1 MSFIKKLFRNDYIF
15 SVFAKVFGVGIG
27 LIVGALTARYFGAEL
42 KGVMAVVQN
51 DVSLY
56 SVFLGLGV
64 YQAYPFFRKK
74 EPSIQGE
81 YVNNIS
87 TMFAIYEV
95 IAFAVAFCLYQSGAV
110 YLALAVTLMPV
121 EVYIKQLNYIVLV
134 ENPRRRNASSLIISL
149 SEIVILIVIW
159 IVTDASETVVLFY
172 YTMTVLI
179 NLTLSFINLRMNP
192 LRIRPAV
199 KRIPAFV
206 RFGFVPMLVY
216 LCMTVN
222 YKIDIQMLKLFDN
235 VTYADIGIYST
246 GVALA
251 TKIWLIPDAIKDIL
265 LSRLIKGGKEE
276 EVARVLRINLAI
288 CVFCTLILA
297 LIGKPFVAI
306 LYGED
311 FSDSYYVMLLML
323 IGVIGMIFYKMIYS
337 YNISRGKR
345 WVNLLFLGLAA
356 IVNVVGNL
364 FSIPLWGIWGAA
376 VVSIASYVVC
386 GICFLVYFWRVSGIP
401 LWKLLL
407 LQKEDVLTVKK
418 FFSRKSD
425 NVDQE

>member
-1 MSFIKKLFRNDYIF
+1 MSLIKKLFRNDYIF
-15 SVFAKVFGVGIG
+15 SVFAKVFGVGVGI
-27 LIVGALTARYFGAEL
+27 IVGALTARYFGAEL

-51 DVSLY
+51 DVTLY

-74 EPSIQGE
+74 EPNIRGE

-87 TMFAIYEV
+87 TMFAIYELV
-95 IAFAVAFCLYQSGAV
+95 ALAVAFFLYQSGAV
-110 YLALAVTLMPV
+110 YLALAITLMPV
-121 EVYIKQLNYIVLV
+121 EVYVKQLNYVVLV
-134 ENPRRRNASSLIISL
+134 EDPRRRNTSSLVISL

-172 YTMTVLI
+172 YTVTVLI
-179 NLTLSFINLRMNP
+179 NLALSFINLRMNP

-199 KRIPAFV
+199 KRIPSFV

-222 YKIDIQMLKLFDN
+222 YKIDIQMLKFFDN

-265 LSRLIKGGKEE
+265 LSRLIKGGNED
-276 EVARVLRINLAI
+276 EVAKVLRINLAI
-288 CVFCTLILA
+288 CVFCTAVLA

-323 IGVIGMIFYKMIYS
+323 VGVIGMIFYKMIYS
-337 YNISRGKR
+337 YNISKGKR

-364 FSIPLWGIWGAA
+364 FAIPNWGIWGAA
-376 VVSIASYVVC
+376 TVSIASYVIC
-386 GICFLVYFWRVSGIP
+386 GVCFLFYFWRVSGIP

-407 LQKEDVLTVKK
+407 LQKDDVLTVKN
-418 FFSRKSD
+418 FFSHKSD
-425 NVDQE
+425 KVKDR

>member
-1 MSFIKKLFRNDYIF
+1 MSLIKKLFRNDYVF
-15 SVFAKVFGVGIG
+15 SVFAKVFGVGVG

-74 EPSIQGE
+74 EPEIQGE

-95 IAFAVAFCLYQSGAV
+95 IALTVAFFLYSGGAV

-172 YTMTVLI
+172 YTLTVLI
-179 NLTLSFINLRMNP
+179 NLALSFINLRMNP
-192 LRIRPAV
+192 FRIRPAV
-199 KRIPAFV
+199 RRIPSFI

-235 VTYADIGIYST
+235 VSYADIGIYST

-288 CVFCTLILA
+288 CVFCTLLLA
-297 LIGKPFVAI
+297 LIGKPFVNL
-306 LYGED
+306 LYGEEFGD
-311 FSDSYYVMLLML
+311 AYYVMLLML

-337 YNISRGKR
+337 YNISKGKR
-345 WVNLLFLGLAA
+345 WINLLFLGIAA
-356 IVNVVGNL
+356 IVNIIGNIIA
-364 FSIPLWGIWGAA
+364 IPLWGIWGAA
-376 VVSIASYVVC
+376 LVSVTSYMLC

-401 LWKLLL
+401 AWRLLVP
-407 LQKEDVLTVKK
+407 QREDLTMIKG
-418 FFSRKSD
+418 FLRRG
-425 NVDQE
+425 

>member
-1 MSFIKKLFRNDYIF
+1 MSLIKKLFRNDYVF
-15 SVFAKVFGVGIG
+15 SVFAKVFGVGVG

-74 EPSIQGE
+74 EPEIQGE

-95 IAFAVAFCLYQSGAV
+95 IALTVAFFLYSGGAV

-172 YTMTVLI
+172 YTLTVLI
-179 NLTLSFINLRMNP
+179 NLALSFINLRMNP
-192 LRIRPAV
+192 FRIRPAV
-199 KRIPAFV
+199 RRIPSFI

-235 VTYADIGIYST
+235 VSYADIGIYST

-288 CVFCTLILA
+288 CVFCTLLLA
-297 LIGKPFVAI
+297 LIGKPFVNL
-306 LYGED
+306 LYGEEFGD
-311 FSDSYYVMLLML
+311 AYYVMLLML

-337 YNISRGKR
+337 YNISKGRR
-345 WVNLLFLGLAA
+345 WINLLFLGIAA
-356 IVNVVGNL
+356 IVNIIGNIIA
-364 FSIPLWGIWGAA
+364 IPLWGIWGAA
-376 VVSIASYVVC
+376 LVSVTSYMLC

-401 LWKLLL
+401 AWRLLVP
-407 LQKEDVLTVKK
+407 QREDLTMIKG
-418 FFSRKSD
+418 FLRRG
-425 NVDQE
+425 

>member
-1 MSFIKKLFRNDYIF
+1 MSLIKKLFKNDYIF

-27 LIVGALTARYFGAEL
+27 LIVGALTARFFGAEL

-74 EPSIQGE
+74 EPDIQGE

-87 TMFAIYEV
+87 TMFLLYEV
-95 IAFAVAFCLYQSGAV
+95 LALAAALLLYNYGKV

-134 ENPRRRNASSLIISL
+134 ENPRRRNASSLIIS
-149 SEIVILIVIW
+149 STEIVILLIIW
-159 IVTDASETVVLFY
+159 IVTEASEAVVLVY
-172 YTMTVLI
+172 YTCTVLI
-179 NLTLSFINLRMNP
+179 NLMLSFINLRMNP

-199 KRIPAFV
+199 RRIPAFI

-222 YKIDIQMLKLFDN
+222 YKIDIQMLKLFPN
-235 VTYADIGIYST
+235 VSYADIGVYST

-288 CVFCTLILA
+288 CIICSAILA
-297 LIGKPFVAI
+297 LIGKPFVNL
-306 LYGED
+306 LYGEE
-311 FSDSYYVMLLML
+311 FSDAYYVILLML
-323 IGVIGMIFYKMIYS
+323 VGVIGMIFYKMIYS
-337 YNISRGKR
+337 YNISRGRR
-345 WVNLLFLGLAA
+345 WVNLLFLGIAA
-356 IVNVVGNL
+356 VVNAVGNAVA
-364 FSIPLWGIWGAA
+364 IPRFGIWGAA
-376 VVSIASYVVC
+376 VVSITSYMLC
-386 GICFLVYFWRVSGIP
+386 GICFLVYFRCASGIP
-401 LWKLLL
+401 MWRLLIV
-407 LQKEDVLTVKK
+407 QREDISAVKR
-418 FFSRKSD
+418 FLCRA
-425 NVDQE
+425 